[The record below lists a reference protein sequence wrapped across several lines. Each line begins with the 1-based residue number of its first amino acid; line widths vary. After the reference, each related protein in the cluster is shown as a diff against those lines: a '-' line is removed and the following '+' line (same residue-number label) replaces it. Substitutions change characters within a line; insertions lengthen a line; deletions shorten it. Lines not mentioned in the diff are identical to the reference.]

1 MPKKVSGVYLIRN
14 KLTEKCYVGVSVNI
28 HSRWR
33 QHKYW
38 AKNKDVVSLITK
50 SIKKNGVENFEFS
63 IIEECEKDFFDEK
76 ERYWIKYHDS
86 VLNGYNLTYGGN
98 VRKVLSDETKMK
110 MSRSRI
116 GVPKSQS
123 HKEKIAAVNGSK
135 ESREKFSNL
144 NKGRRLSDETRKKM
158 SEAKKGFKHS
168 DEAKKKMGEASIAFW
183 GRVALQLVERPKI
196 GRPAKVKD
204 EPKQPESSHS
214 SSD

>member
-1 MPKKVSGVYLIRN
+1 MSKRISGVYLIRN
-14 KLTEKCYVGVSVNI
+14 KLTGKCYVGVSVNI
-28 HSRWR
+28 YSRWR

-38 AKNKDVVSLITK
+38 AKNKCVVSLITK

-63 IIEECEKDFFDEK
+63 IIEECEKELFEEK
-76 ERYWIKYHDS
+76 ERYWIKKYDS

-98 VRKVLSDETKMK
+98 LRKVLSDETKTK
-110 MSRSRI
+110 MSKSRV

-144 NKGRRLSDETRKKM
+144 NKGRRLSDETKKKM

-168 DEAKKKMGEASIAFW
+168 DEAKKKMGAASIAFW
-183 GRVALQLVERPKI
+183 ERVALQLAERPKI

-204 EPKQPESSHS
+204 EPTKQQEGS
-214 SSD
+214 